1 MEFGMM
7 KAAALKF
14 LPLLFMLFTAGCI
27 TADNNYLR
35 PVDFVKHLEADGVK
49 VTAVNPL
56 NPLPLQATEALELQV
71 ANSNIGVYKFDRN
84 SKSMRARL
92 KRINENKRI
101 YFNGIPYPIYEVHG
115 SFIIVGLDK
124 NVEKHRILKSLRN
137 FR

>member
-1 MEFGMM
+1 MM

-14 LPLLFMLFTAGCI
+14 LPFLLLFFAAGC
-27 TADNNYLR
+27 TTGDNNYLR
-35 PVDFVKHLEADGVK
+35 PVDFVKRLEADGVK
-49 VTAVNPL
+49 VSAVNPL
-56 NPLPLQATEALELQV
+56 SPLPLQATEALELKV

-84 SKSMRARL
+84 SKSMSSRL
-92 KRINENKRI
+92 KRISKNKRI

-124 NVEKHRILKSLRN
+124 NIEKHRILETLRK